1 MISWVNF
8 NVAFDLSRGRSEL
21 MIYSYTVGIKYSN
34 FELSTAD
41 HSPYSFHKN
50 ANTVEH
56 KKIFE
61 LIEVS
66 TLLVKSKYES
76 FLKNYP
82 QKLALLY

>member
-1 MISWVNF
+1 M
-8 NVAFDLSRGRSEL
+8 D
-21 MIYSYTVGIKYSN
+21 VGLLLLFQRLHIQTPEIVESGPLVLEIKYSN

-41 HSPYSFHKN
+41 HSPYSFYKN
-50 ANTVEH
+50 ANTVEN

-61 LIEVS
+61 IIEVP

-82 QKLALLY
+82 QKLAILY